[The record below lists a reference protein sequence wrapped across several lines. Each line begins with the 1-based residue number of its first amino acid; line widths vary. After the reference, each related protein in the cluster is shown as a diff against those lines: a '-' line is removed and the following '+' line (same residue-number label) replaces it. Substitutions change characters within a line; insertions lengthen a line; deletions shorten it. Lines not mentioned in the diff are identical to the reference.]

1 MAMEERLRALEK
13 KIAQMEQELTDLRRS
28 RDPGA
33 AAGPD
38 QRDSYGEGQQLGQ
51 ESGKPREAAASAPP
65 AQGGYGPKGRTPE
78 GYGQRAGMPPE
89 GYGPGGGPSASPG
102 QEGYGQRAGMPP
114 EGYRPGGGPSASPGQ
129 EGYGQRPGVPS
140 AGYGS
145 GGRPPVPPGQDGYGQ
160 RPGVSPAGYGSGGR
174 PPVSPGQDGYGQRAT
189 MLPEGYGPGGRPPEF
204 SYTPPPPRP
213 PIDWEAV
220 ARVWLPRVFIVVL
233 LLGVLWGFSAAIA
246 AGYINEPVRCLL
258 GVIAAAVMYWLGER
272 QIRGGRDALGQVLLG
287 GAVALLMLSGFAAY
301 TLYGLIPAEVAAV
314 YYIGTVALGVYAS
327 LRHRSESLMVTA
339 MVAGY
344 LLPFLLIVN
353 EPNLLLSTSYLTVFS
368 VAMLVLST
376 RFEFRTAYG
385 AAFGLLHLPLMLL
398 SISQLEA
405 ERPLFL
411 MAILIQHAALYILTV
426 LYRRDQPSTYRQ
438 ALLFTG
444 FMVMAGWFYAMY
456 GLQSPGMYG
465 ALIGVTALVYAG
477 TAYWSYRQGQAA
489 YAVYAVTAMAGVAL
503 WLLHTLQQELLAG
516 ALLLQGTAAIVLG
529 LRLRSNLQFYSGLG
543 LYLVGALAVISMP
556 MQQLYSG
563 ETVSWVILL
572 ATLPVLYGYYVTTR
586 REEASQQPALQ
597 LIMWAE
603 GLLMLYF
610 LTRVAQLLSASLTDE
625 GQQLVV
631 SGVWIVY
638 AIAVIVV
645 GMILAKARVRL
656 AGVAFLCLTLL
667 KIVFVDLPG
676 LSTAVRAVLFI
687 ALGAA
692 GIVASRLLYKK
703 KE

>member
-13 KIAQMEQELTDLRRS
+13 KMEQMEQELTELRRS
-28 RDPGA
+28 RDPGVA
-33 AAGPD
+33 SGPD
-38 QRDSYGEGQQLGQ
+38 RGHSHGGGEQLGQ
-51 ESGKPREAAASAPP
+51 ESGKPREAATSAPP
-65 AQGGYGPKGRTPE
+65 GQGSHGLEGRPP
-78 GYGQRAGMPPE
+78 MPP
-89 GYGPGGGPSASPG
+89 G
-102 QEGYGQRAGMPP
+102 QG
-114 EGYRPGGGPSASPGQ
+114 
-129 EGYGQRPGVPS
+129 GYGQRPGIPPD
-140 AGYGS
+140 GYS
-145 GGRPPVPPGQDGYGQ
+145 PGGRPPVPPGQGGYGQ
-160 RPGVSPAGYGSGGR
+160 RHPDMP
-174 PPVSPGQDGYGQRAT
+174 
-189 MLPEGYGPGGRPPEF
+189 PEGYGPGGRPPVQPGQGDYRQRAGMSPEG
-204 SYTPPPPRP
+204 YGPVRQPEPIYEPRP

-220 ARVWLPRVFIVVL
+220 ARVWLPRVFVVVL

-314 YYIGTVALGVYAS
+314 YYVGTVALGVYAS

-344 LLPFLLIVN
+344 LLPFLLIDN
-353 EPNLLLSTSYLTVFS
+353 EPNRLLSISYLTVFS

-456 GLQSPGMYG
+456 GVQSPGIYG
-465 ALIGVTALVYAG
+465 ALIGITALVYAG

-503 WLLHTLQQELLAG
+503 WLLHTLHEELLAG

-529 LRLRSNLQFYSGLG
+529 LRLRSNLQYYSGLG
-543 LYLVGALAVISMP
+543 LYFVGALAVISMP

-563 ETVSWVILL
+563 ETVSWVVLL
-572 ATLPVLYGYYVTTR
+572 ATLPMLYGYYVAAR
-586 REEASQQPALQ
+586 QEEAAQQPALQ

-603 GLLMLYF
+603 GLLLLYF

-625 GQQLVV
+625 GQQLIV

-645 GMILAKARVRL
+645 GMILSKVRVRL